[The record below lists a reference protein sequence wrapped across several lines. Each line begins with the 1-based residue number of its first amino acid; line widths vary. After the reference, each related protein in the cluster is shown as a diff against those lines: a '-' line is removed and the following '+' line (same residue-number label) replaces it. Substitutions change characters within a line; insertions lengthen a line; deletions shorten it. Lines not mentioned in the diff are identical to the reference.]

1 MDDNSNAE
9 HGISVSHNKAA
20 RAKLDHAK
28 GFERQ
33 HDWSISHLDERIFGM
48 FIMLI
53 VVIVITVWVFNI
65 PPLIRY
71 AVTICAGAVIVYLKS
86 MSTKRKKDLEELRK
100 QQVREHLKKGLGW
113 GNEKDR

>member
-9 HGISVSHNKAA
+9 QGIGISHTKAA
-20 RAKLDHAK
+20 ENKLNHAK

-33 HDWSISHLDERIFGM
+33 HEWNIGQLDERIFGM

-53 VVIVITVWVFNI
+53 LVILITVWVFDI

-71 AVTICAGAVIVYLKS
+71 AVTIIGGGVFVFSYS
-86 MSTKRKKDLEELRK
+86 MASKRKKDLDELRQ
-100 QQVREHLKKGLGW
+100 QQVREHTS
-113 GNEKDR
+113 KDPGRLNQRD